1 MWAPWIFGLNI
12 KNNNQQY
19 KNADPAT
26 NQVLQNK
33 KDEVSVK
40 CKYSLSSTTVVG
52 VDLNQIKQASN
63 DATRAYKENQFT
75 LQYIWMF

>member
-1 MWAPWIFGLNI
+1 MRWNKFSFQALGDSRSTKFEDSSKDYQSTLIDAGTTYFWSPWIFGLNF

-26 NQVLQNK
+26 NLVLQNK

-40 CKYSLSSTTVVG
+40 C
-52 VDLNQIKQASN
+52 
-63 DATRAYKENQFT
+63 
-75 LQYIWMF
+75 